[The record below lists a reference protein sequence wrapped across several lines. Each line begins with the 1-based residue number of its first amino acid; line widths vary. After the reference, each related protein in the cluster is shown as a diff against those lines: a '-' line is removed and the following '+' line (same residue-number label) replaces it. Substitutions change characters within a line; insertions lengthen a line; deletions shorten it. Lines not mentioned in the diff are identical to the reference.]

1 MSAMVLIFFLS
12 SRWEGD
18 RRSPPG
24 VFEVSSDGR
33 FLRNIQKGC
42 LPTGRN
48 GLTMFPSAGTLL
60 LRNNKRKGLVCGN
73 TLIFQPLLLGLWLS
87 CFRKFGTILNIF
99 FVWSPI
105 KFSKKLCICVSAN
118 IAFALENAC
127 GRQMLVFLFVLNMA
141 NANKPVICDCT
152 MLILPKGYKHSI
164 YFPTQG
170 MSGLPKH

>member
-12 SRWEGD
+12 SRWEGY
-18 RRSPPG
+18 RRNPPG

-99 FVWSPI
+99 FVCFPI
-105 KFSKKLCICVSAN
+105 GFSKKSCICAFAN
-118 IAFALENAC
+118 IVFALENAY
-127 GRQMLVFLFVLNMA
+127 GRQMPAFQSVPNMA
-141 NANKPVICDCT
+141 SVNKTVICDCT
-152 MLILPKGYKHSI
+152 MLFLPEGYMRLI
-164 YFPTQG
+164 YFPTQDALAL
-170 MSGLPKH
+170 SKC